1 MLGGRAH
8 HGTRAR
14 GDEERFGWQ
23 LKKINVDCE
32 VDLHGAMGY
41 IYVMDNAAVRREMSV
56 QEDFLAQGSQSAS
69 VISWLE
75 PAQLSNAR
83 VVGCASG
90 LESMFGAHL
99 EVHSL

>member
-1 MLGGRAH
+1 MAQWATSTSWTTL
-8 HGTRAR
+8 
-14 GDEERFGWQ
+14 
-23 LKKINVDCE
+23 LPP
-32 VDLHGAMGY
+32 
-41 IYVMDNAAVRREMSV
+41 VRREMSV

-83 VVGCASG
+83 VVGRASG
-90 LESMFGAHL
+90 LESMSGAHL